1 MKLTKFNVVSM
12 CLVILVLFILTG
24 RIFDMPI
31 MSDYSWIFVFPL
43 FAYLY
48 YGLTKEHNHFFG
60 FFLIGFSIVEMLK
73 IVFSGNE
80 LIGVYGANY
89 LIIATY
95 LSLIIFLVK
104 DLDIKKIFKDFKLP
118 MIVLVV
124 FNAYIIYALN
134 EMILEDPKVETSS
147 LEFVTNVIYNV
158 FIQLVLSLA
167 LIHYLYHQTKQSLLL
182 FLASVCIVFSE
193 MVQVAYLFISSEQ
206 ILEIIYSML
215 MGLGFYFLYVY
226 IKIRHFDSYK
236 TESPAIV

>member
-12 CLVILVLFILTG
+12 CLVILVLFVMTG
-24 RIFDMPI
+24 RIFDMPV

-60 FFLIGFSIVEMLK
+60 FFLIGFSIVEILK
-73 IVFSGNE
+73 IVFAGNE
-80 LIGVYGANY
+80 LIGVYTANY

-104 DLDIKKIFKDFKLP
+104 DLKVEKIIKEFKLP

-134 EMILEDPKVETSS
+134 EMILEDPRVETNS
-147 LEFVTNVIYNV
+147 LEFVVNVVYNV

-206 ILEIIYSML
+206 VLEIIYSLL

-226 IKIRHFDSYK
+226 IKIKHFESYK
-236 TESPAIV
+236 TESPTIV

>member
-1 MKLTKFNVVSM
+1 
-12 CLVILVLFILTG
+12 
-24 RIFDMPI
+24 

>member
-12 CLVILVLFILTG
+12 CLVILVLFIMTG

-31 MSDYSWIFVFPL
+31 VSDYSWIFVFPL

-48 YGLTKEHNHFFG
+48 YGLTKVHNHFFG
-60 FFLIGFSIVEMLK
+60 FFLIGFSIVEILK
-73 IVFSGNE
+73 VVFDANE

-104 DLDIKKIFKDFKLP
+104 DLEIKKIFKDFKLP
-118 MIVLVV
+118 IVVLVV

-134 EMILEDPKVETSS
+134 EMILEDPKVETDS
-147 LEFVTNVIYNV
+147 LDFVIDVVYNV

>member
-60 FFLIGFSIVEMLK
+60 FFLIGFSIVETLK

>member
-1 MKLTKFNVVSM
+1 
-12 CLVILVLFILTG
+12 
-24 RIFDMPI
+24 
-31 MSDYSWIFVFPL
+31 
-43 FAYLY
+43 
-48 YGLTKEHNHFFG
+48 
-60 FFLIGFSIVEMLK
+60 MLK

-104 DLDIKKIFKDFKLP
+104 DLEIKKIFKDFKLP

-124 FNAYIIYALN
+124 FNVYIIYALN

>member
-1 MKLTKFNVVSM
+1 
-12 CLVILVLFILTG
+12 
-24 RIFDMPI
+24 MPI

-73 IVFSGNE
+73 IVFNGNE

-104 DLDIKKIFKDFKLP
+104 DWEIKKIFKDFKLP

-124 FNAYIIYALN
+124 FNVYIIYALN

>member
-1 MKLTKFNVVSM
+1 
-12 CLVILVLFILTG
+12 
-24 RIFDMPI
+24 
-31 MSDYSWIFVFPL
+31 
-43 FAYLY
+43 
-48 YGLTKEHNHFFG
+48 
-60 FFLIGFSIVEMLK
+60 
-73 IVFSGNE
+73 
-80 LIGVYGANY
+80 
-89 LIIATY
+89 
-95 LSLIIFLVK
+95 
-104 DLDIKKIFKDFKLP
+104 
-118 MIVLVV
+118 
-124 FNAYIIYALN
+124 
-134 EMILEDPKVETSS
+134 MILEDPKVETSS

>member
-1 MKLTKFNVVSM
+1 
-12 CLVILVLFILTG
+12 
-24 RIFDMPI
+24 MPI

-73 IVFSGNE
+73 IVFNGNE

-104 DLDIKKIFKDFKLP
+104 DLEIKKIFKDFKLP

-124 FNAYIIYALN
+124 FNVYIIYALN